1 MYRSTI
7 SRGVVPKSARKKR
20 EAGGPFSLEPFVY
33 QNLLRAA
40 KNASPP
46 QPRAALLVL
55 REMRRRGEEPGAT
68 HYNLVVCACARA
80 AAEAASTSAL
90 LPLDAGHAERGCT
103 DRQGDVDHAAAWDA
117 DEATPTTVERGRA
130 QQDTN
135 AAGKGG
141 TETVEGVPLVSTR
154 LDDGRGEDALLTEP
168 PAVRCMDDKD
178 DPSLLSPGVKGV
190 EFRGAE
196 TARDAWCLAL
206 QVLADMRKRKVEPTE
221 VTFKTLVECC
231 RCAAAAPLPKPAG
244 DGEVC
249 KGSSPAEI
257 YTELKDAGVPS
268 RFCYQA
274 GLENALKGGRIFPE
288 YVAELQR

>member
-1 MYRSTI
+1 M
-7 SRGVVPKSARKKR
+7 
-20 EAGGPFSLEPFVY
+20 
-33 QNLLRAA
+33 
-40 KNASPP
+40 
-46 QPRAALLVL
+46 LVL
-55 REMRRRGEEPGAT
+55 REMRRRGEEPAAT

-80 AAEAASTSAL
+80 AAVAASTSSL
-90 LPLDAGHAERGCT
+90 LPLDAGEAERGCN
-103 DRQGDVDHAAAWDA
+103 DRQGGVDQAAARNA
-117 DEATPTTVERGRA
+117 AQAKSSRVERGRP

-135 AAGKGG
+135 AAGEGG
-141 TETVEGVPLVSTR
+141 TVAVGGVPLVSTR
-154 LDDGRGEDALLTEP
+154 LDDSSREDALLAET
-168 PAVRCMDDKD
+168 AVGCMDDKN
-178 DPSLLSPGVKGV
+178 DPSLLSPGGKGV

-206 QVLADMRKRKVEPTE
+206 EVLADMRKRKVAPTE